1 MTVRSLETVNVEVS
15 DCEVKREG
23 PSYAIDTVREI
34 ARDNPGANLTWVIG
48 SDAFATVET
57 WKDFDNLITLV
68 EFLVIVRPG
77 NTVDTSKVNMKIKWS
92 SIEIGALEIS
102 STQVRTAIEQGHD
115 FSSLIPAKVAEYIKE
130 KELYGAA

>member
-1 MTVRSLETVNVEVS
+1 MTVRSLQAVNVEVS

-34 ARDNPGANLTWVIG
+34 ARDNPGATLTWVIG
-48 SDAFATVET
+48 SDAFATIET
-57 WKDFDNLITLV
+57 WKDFDKLVSLI

-77 NTVDTSKVNMKIKWS
+77 NAIQRSDVSEKVKWS
-92 SIEIGALEIS
+92 VLEIGALEIS

-115 FSSLIPAKVAEYIKE
+115 FSAFVPAKVAEYIKE
-130 KELYGAA
+130 KGLYGAA